1 MVMAVF
7 PFLVLF
13 IPAAESPPASAG
25 RTNAP
30 SFGLDVAPQGRWL
43 GTTGF
48 TRGAPLGTLAR
59 IKIKMKLTQNHLFFK
74 KVDRIPDSNESS
86 EKKHQSSLMTPILI

>member
-1 MVMAVF
+1 MRH
-7 PFLVLF
+7 LL
-13 IPAAESPPASAG
+13 AG
-25 RTNAP
+25 LSRPQA
-30 SFGLDVAPQGRWL
+30 GDVAPQGRWL

-74 KVDRIPDSNESS
+74 KVGRIPDSNLNLTTHNIVLTFFKMMES
-86 EKKHQSSLMTPILI
+86 